1 MYDYVK
7 LKYSKK
13 AKIFYMDTSSFIFC
27 IKANNIFE
35 IITENIEIRSGTSN
49 YELNIP
55 ILIRKNSKV
64 IGVITNELG

>member
-1 MYDYVK
+1 
-7 LKYSKK
+7 
-13 AKIFYMDTSSFIFC
+13 MDTSSFIFC
-27 IKANNIFE
+27 IKANDIFE

>member
-1 MYDYVK
+1 
-7 LKYSKK
+7 
-13 AKIFYMDTSSFIFC
+13 MDTSSFIFC
-27 IKANNIFE
+27 IKTNNIFE